1 MKKYLSMAMVLVLVL
16 SLLTGCGTKGSG
28 KDANNGA
35 GNSSGSVF
43 KPVAKENLKVGV
55 VHITDPAEGTGYSYT
70 HDQGIVGMQKALG
83 LEDSQIIRKNNVDD
97 TDATAIESRILE
109 LIEEGCQ
116 IIFATSWGYMDT
128 CEAIAEEYPEVIIS
142 HGTGYKSNGSNFNN
156 YFGRIYQARYLS
168 GIAAG
173 LKTKTNKIGYVA
185 AWGTENSEVTG
196 GLNAFAMGAYSVNPD
211 AEVYVKTTNSWFDP
225 EGEKQAADALIALG
239 CDVIGQHC
247 DTANPQLAAE
257 AKGVYGVGYNSDMS
271 KDAPKAVLTSTIWNW
286 SAYYTSAVQSVIDG
300 TWTGENYFGGMP
312 EGLVDIAPLSDL
324 CEEGTAEAIEE
335 VRAKLTSGEWDVFTG
350 VIETNTGE
358 TVGEE
363 GKNMSDAD
371 ITGNMNWYFKTISE
385 K

>member
-1 MKKYLSMAMVLVLVL
+1 MAMVLVLVL
-16 SLLTGCGTKGSG
+16 SLFTGCGTKSSNQEVSNESG
-28 KDANNGA
+28 NNE
-35 GNSSGSVF
+35 GSVM
-43 KPVAKENLKVGV
+43 KAVAKEDLKVGV

-70 HDQGIVGMQKALG
+70 HDQGIVGMQQALG

-97 TDATAIESRILE
+97 SDATAIESRILE

-128 CEAIAEEYPEVIIS
+128 CEAIAAEYPNVIIS

-173 LKTKTNKIGYVA
+173 LKTKTNKVGYVA

-196 GLNAFAMGAYSVNPD
+196 GLNAFAMGVYSVNPD

-271 KDAPKAVLTSTIWNW
+271 KDAPAAVLTSTIWNW
-286 SAYYTSAVQSVIDG
+286 SAYYTEAVQSVIDG
-300 TWTGENYFGGMP
+300 TWTGENYFGGMAD
-312 EGLVDIAPLSDL
+312 GLVDIAPLSDL
-324 CEEGTAEAIEE
+324 CEEGTKEAIEE
-335 VRAKLTSGEWDVFTG
+335 ARAKLVSGEWDVFMG
-350 VIETNTGE
+350 VIETNEGT

-363 GKNMSDAD
+363 GKNLSDAD
-371 ITGNMNWYFKTISE
+371 ITGNMNWYFKNIVV